1 MMKKALTLVSLFL
14 LVAAGTVAAQD
25 NIELTSRAEMETV
38 TVNAKGEKETVR
50 TPAAK
55 VVPGDTVIFTNS
67 YRNAGKE
74 PATRVVIV
82 NPVPEHMV
90 YLDGSAAGTKM
101 VITFSIDGGK
111 SFAAADQLVLP
122 GADGKPRPARADE
135 YTHIR
140 WTLPESL
147 LPGAAGEVVFR
158 ARLK

>member
-1 MMKKALTLVSLFL
+1 MRRIPTLAAILLLL
-14 LVAAGTVAAQD
+14 LVGTAAAQE
-25 NIELTSRAEMETV
+25 NIELTSRAETETV

-67 YRNAGKE
+67 YRNAGRE

-82 NPVPEHMV
+82 NPVPEHMT
-90 YLDGSAAGTKM
+90 YLEESATGEKM
-101 VITFSIDGGK
+101 TITFSVDGGK
-111 SFAAADQLVLP
+111 SFAAADQLFLP
-122 GADGKPRPARADE
+122 GPDGKPRPARAEE

-140 WTLPESL
+140 WTLPGAL
-147 LPGAAGEVVFR
+147 PPGASGEVVFR